1 MKQLTRDAFW
11 LTSSVGA
18 HCYWLDA
25 GDRVAIIDPGMK
37 GGLNPV
43 ARELRAAGRSP
54 YEVTDILLTHY
65 DIDHTGAAAEWQR
78 RTGARAWIGAA
89 DAAILTGAVPPPAT
103 PFRQFMSMFTPVE
116 LPGKLQLIEGDT
128 ELWPGLIALHRAGD
142 RLALTSDCFYTVD
155 PLTSLYGPPRVPLAA
170 FNQDTERARASIRKL
185 AALAPASAWPG
196 HAEPLRGDV
205 EDALETAAATT

>member
-78 RTGARAWIGAA
+78 RTGARTWIGAA

-128 ELWPGLIALHRAGD
+128 ELWPGLIALHTPGHTPGHHSFRYDRVLFVGD
-142 RLALTSDCFYTVD
+142 T
-155 PLTSLYGPPRVPLAA
+155 
-170 FNQDTERARASIRKL
+170 
-185 AALAPASAWPG
+185 ALADSNGLRPMQPFLMSDIMQGLADLARLQATGAEWVCCG
-196 HAEPLRGDV
+196 HSDPVRYRS
-205 EDALETAAATT
+205 

>member
-1 MKQLTRDAFW
+1 MKQLTRNACW

-78 RTGARAWIGAA
+78 RTGARTWIGAA

-103 PFRQFMSMFTPVE
+103 PFRQILSFVTHVE
-116 LPGKLQLIEGDT
+116 LPGNLHLIDGDG
-128 ELWPGLIALHRAGD
+128 ELWPGLVALHTPGHTPGHHSFRYDKVLFVGDTATAGD
-142 RLALTSDCFYTVD
+142 AGLK
-155 PLTSLYGPPRVPLAA
+155 PMAA
-170 FNQDTERARASIRKL
+170 FTMSDPMQGLADLARLQATG
-185 AALAPASAWPG
+185 AEWVCCG
-196 HAEPLRGDV
+196 HSDPVRYRR
-205 EDALETAAATT
+205 

>member
-78 RTGARAWIGAA
+78 RTGARTWIGAA

-103 PFRQFMSMFTPVE
+103 PFRQFLSMFTPVE

-128 ELWPGLIALHRAGD
+128 ELWPGLIALHTHGHTPGHHSFRYDRVLFVGD
-142 RLALTSDCFYTVD
+142 T
-155 PLTSLYGPPRVPLAA
+155 
-170 FNQDTERARASIRKL
+170 
-185 AALAPASAWPG
+185 ALADSNGLRPMQPFLMSDIMQGLADLARLQATGAEWVCCG
-196 HAEPLRGDV
+196 HSDPVRYRS
-205 EDALETAAATT
+205 

>member
-1 MKQLTRDAFW
+1 MKQLTDQVAW
-11 LTSSVGA
+11 LTSSAGA

-37 GGLNPV
+37 SGLNAV

-78 RTGARAWIGAA
+78 RTGARTWLGDV

-103 PFRQFMSMFTPVE
+103 PFRQFTFPLTRVE
-116 LPGKLQLIEGDT
+116 LPGDLQLIEGDT
-128 ELWPGLIALHRAGD
+128 ELWPGLVALK
-142 RLALTSDCFYTVD
+142 T
-155 PLTSLYGPPRVPLAA
+155 
-170 FNQDTERARASIRKL
+170 
-185 AALAPASAWPG
+185 PG
-196 HAEPLRGDV
+196 HTPGHHSFRYDRVLFVGDTAMADGHGLSPMRPFLMTDVMQGLADLSRLRALDV
-205 EDALETAAATT
+205 DWYCCGHSDPVRHRSA

>member
-78 RTGARAWIGAA
+78 RTGARTWIGAA

-128 ELWPGLIALHRAGD
+128 ELWPGLIALHTPGHTPGHHSFRYDRVLFVGD
-142 RLALTSDCFYTVD
+142 T
-155 PLTSLYGPPRVPLAA
+155 
-170 FNQDTERARASIRKL
+170 
-185 AALAPASAWPG
+185 ALADSNGLRPMQPFLMSDTMQGLADLARLQATGAEWVCCG
-196 HAEPLRGDV
+196 HSDPVRYRS
-205 EDALETAAATT
+205 